1 MTIDVSLYLNRVP
14 PLHRDK
20 PLFMAT
26 LAMALQPFV
35 DANNFLASI
44 PTAFD
49 IDNAIGAQLDI
60 LGLWLNQSRTLG
72 IPLQNVFFSWGD
84 PLRGWGRGIWF
95 NPDINPGVT
104 YTQLDDDVYRSLLKA
119 IAIANEWDGTV
130 EMGQTVL
137 DEFFPPGAG
146 TFTFIEEDGFAVQG
160 GENIQKGL
168 TIGISG
174 VIPSI
179 VDLQVLAQDLLR
191 LKPGAMNVK
200 YRVTSVNGAPI
211 FGFGVDNEYIGGW
224 GRGAWGVSPETIAA
238 SDPALLKA

>member
-1 MTIDVSLYLNRVP
+1 MIDVSLYLNRVP

-20 PLFMAT
+20 TNFIAT

-35 DANNFLASI
+35 DANNFNAGLPA
-44 PTAFD
+44 AFD

-60 LGLWLNQSRTLG
+60 VGLWLNQSRSLAL
-72 IPLQNVFFSWGD
+72 PLQNVFFSWGD

-104 YTQLDDDVYRSLLKA
+104 YTQLSDDDYRPLLKA

-130 EMGQTVL
+130 TMGQTVL
-137 DEFFPPGAG
+137 DEYFPPGAG

-160 GENIQKGL
+160 GASVQKGI
-168 TIGISG
+168 TIGVSG

-179 VDLQVLAQDLLR
+179 VGLQVLAQDLLR
-191 LKPGAMNVK
+191 LKPGGMAVK
-200 YRVTSVNGAPI
+200 YAITSVNGSPL
-211 FGFGVDNEYIGGW
+211 FGWGVDNEYIGGW
-224 GRGAWGVSPETIAA
+224 GRGAWAVSPETIAA
-238 SDPALLKA
+238 SDPALLA